1 MVSDYEAFK
10 LYTAVKLHFTS
21 NKYDVFTYNGR
32 VNCPYKR
39 FEARNDRMLFARIA
53 DRFNTPKDLIEYYV
67 ANFAYGNS
75 NVIYD
80 RELAEDN
87 YKTWLKRKETRNYDF
102 SKQMQVLYN
111 YVDRNKITYHD
122 LFKTDEGAPLLLQLY
137 LSNTI
142 HLETLIIIDE
152 FENYLQSWDSLIL
165 IWNSQ
170 LTLFDKVKRFVRY
183 DKSKIQLTYYKHKA
197 EIQEIYHG
205 SHY

>member
-1 MVSDYEAFK
+1 
-10 LYTAVKLHFTS
+10 
-21 NKYDVFTYNGR
+21 
-32 VNCPYKR
+32 
-39 FEARNDRMLFARIA
+39 MLFARIA